1 MKKISAKN
9 TLMGMILIPAMFSG
23 AVLAQE
29 TVIDQDK
36 TVKKPEAYG
45 VDDRGV
51 VTRNT
56 TGLCWRT
63 NYWTPAMAIH
73 ECDPDLVKKPEDA
86 TAQAAPAPAAAAPTT
101 APDKITFSA
110 DALFDFNSDKLK
122 PSGVQSLN
130 EFVGG
135 ISDLKYDLIIAV
147 GYADRIGSEE
157 YNKNLSLRRA
167 EAVKA
172 LLVSRGI
179 DPSRIFVDGK
189 GEANPVTG
197 NSCIGDKK
205 TKALIDCLAPD
216 RRVEIEVAGTR
227 RTIKDSN

>member
-1 MKKISAKN
+1 MKKISAKK

-23 AVLAQE
+23 AALAQE
-29 TVIDQDK
+29 TVIDQDR
-36 TVKKPEAYG
+36 TTKKPEAYA

-56 TGLCWRT
+56 TGLCWHT
-63 NYWTPAMAIH
+63 GYWTPAMAIH
-73 ECDPDLVKKPEDA
+73 ECDPDLVKKPEEVA
-86 TAQAAPAPAAAAPTT
+86 AAPVAAPAAATT
-101 APDKITFSA
+101 APEKITFSA
-110 DALFDFNSDKLK
+110 DALFDFDKAILK
-122 PSGVQSLN
+122 PNGIQSLN
-130 EFVGG
+130 EFVQG
-135 ISDLKYDLIIAV
+135 IGNLQYDLIIAV
-147 GYADRIGSEE
+147 GYADRIGSDE
-157 YNKNLSLRRA
+157 YNKNLSVRRA

-172 LLVSRGI
+172 HLVSRGI

-227 RTIKDSN
+227 RTIKDSD

>member
-1 MKKISAKN
+1 
-9 TLMGMILIPAMFSG
+9 MFSG
-23 AVLAQE
+23 AVLAQGAGA
-29 TVIDQDK
+29 DS

-45 VDDRGV
+45 IDDRGIV
-51 VTRNT
+51 ARNT

-63 NYWTPAMAIH
+63 GYWTPAMAIH
-73 ECDPDLVKKPEDA
+73 ECDPDLVKKPDEVA
-86 TAQAAPAPAAAAPTT
+86 AAPAGAAAAADAGTT

-110 DALFDFNSDKLK
+110 DALFDFDSAKLK
-122 PSGVQSLN
+122 PAGVQSLN

-147 GYADRIGSEE
+147 GYADRIGSDE
-157 YNKNLSLRRA
+157 YNRNLSLRRA

-172 LLVSRGI
+172 HLVSRGI
-179 DPSRIFVDGK
+179 SPDRVFVDGK

-197 NSCIGDKK
+197 NSCIGEKK

>member
-1 MKKISAKN
+1 MKKISAKK

-23 AVLAQE
+23 AALAQE
-29 TVIDQDK
+29 TVIDQDRTIKK
-36 TVKKPEAYG
+36 TEAYA

-56 TGLCWRT
+56 TGLCWHT
-63 NYWTPAMAIH
+63 GYWTPAMAIH
-73 ECDPDLVKKPEDA
+73 ECDPDLFKPEEVA
-86 TAQAAPAPAAAAPTT
+86 AAPAAPAAPAAVIT
-101 APDKITFSA
+101 APEKITFSA
-110 DALFDFNSDKLK
+110 DALFDFDKAILK
-122 PSGVQSLN
+122 PNGIQSLN
-130 EFVGG
+130 EFVQGTG
-135 ISDLKYDLIIAV
+135 NLQYDLIIVV

-167 EAVKA
+167 EAVKDH
-172 LLVSRGI
+172 LVSRGI

-197 NSCIGDKK
+197 NSCIGDKR

-227 RTIKDSN
+227 RTTKESD

>member
-29 TVIDQDK
+29 TIIDKDK
-36 TVKKPEAYG
+36 SVKKPEAYG

-51 VTRNT
+51 VARNT

-63 NYWTPAMAIH
+63 GYWTPAMAIH

-86 TAQAAPAPAAAAPTT
+86 VAPAAAPAAGAAAAKT
-101 APDKITFSA
+101 APEKITFSA
-110 DALFDFNSDKLK
+110 DALFDFDSAKLK
-122 PSGVQSLN
+122 PNGIQSLN
-130 EFVGG
+130 EFANG
-135 ISDLKYDLIIAV
+135 IKGLKYDTIIAV
-147 GYADRIGSEE
+147 GYADRIGSDE
-157 YNKNLSLRRA
+157 YNKNLSIRRA
-167 EAVKA
+167 ESVKA
-172 LLVSRGI
+172 HLVSRGI
-179 DPSRIFVDGK
+179 EPSRIFVDGN

-197 NSCIGDKK
+197 NSCVGDKK
-205 TKALIDCLAPD
+205 TKALIECLAPD

-227 RTIKDSN
+227 